1 MPIRILQSL
10 MRLSIILVDLTMT
23 LFSEKMLIS
32 NICIRG
38 LMPNLIKKSWTV
50 SRDAICTTLKI
61 TGAEKEVIS
70 AETIIGRFSD

>member
-1 MPIRILQSL
+1 
-10 MRLSIILVDLTMT
+10 
-23 LFSEKMLIS
+23 
-32 NICIRG
+32 
-38 LMPNLIKKSWTV
+38 MPNLIKKSWTV